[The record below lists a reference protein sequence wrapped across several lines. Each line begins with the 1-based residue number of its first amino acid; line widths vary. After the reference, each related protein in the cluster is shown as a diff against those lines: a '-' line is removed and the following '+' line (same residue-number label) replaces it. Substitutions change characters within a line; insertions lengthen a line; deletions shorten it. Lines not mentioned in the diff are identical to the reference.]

1 MNNIV
6 EKSFYITSLFASIKS
21 EHNWTSNEVKTV
33 LLMFSKMDKY
43 KLYIPDFSNNEALYE
58 AIKKIPNVY
67 KISKDEFIKATGI
80 RKDNASREINN
91 VRKKLVSKV
100 IHTPHPFEDD
110 ADSGE
115 SISWF
120 KKISYSSQNGE
131 VTLEVNEYALERLIA
146 FVKYSKISFENIVRL
161 KSSYSIYTYLFLKI
175 IKDISYK
182 EKLSREDISIE
193 EFKEKLS
200 LKNKYKDI
208 NLFRLRVLDVITKE
222 INDYTDMIISYDLI
236 KEGRAYSK
244 IRFDFDY
251 KDKAL
256 ITNET
261 DNDDKSNN
269 LFGFEISDSN
279 EDSYFEAIL
288 TSWGI
293 RAKKVVEIEESYSI
307 DAINEAIEVTK
318 QAIDSDSIKTTPAAF
333 FIGTLENK
341 ELQSQVEFEREQL
354 LIREQQE
361 KERKAALLAEYEAIE
376 KFINDNSDEISNYLS
391 ISSGGGLFELS
402 RDVKEQ
408 LENLSCV
415 DIEKFKDFRSKF
427 VVLEQ
432 GFWDMKQRKEIRPNM
447 YQFLKFISFY
457 NAI

>member
-1 MNNIV
+1 M

-33 LLMFSKMDKY
+33 LLMFSKIDKY
-43 KLYIPDFSNNEALYE
+43 KLYIPDFSNNQALYE

-67 KISKDEFIKATGI
+67 KVSKDEFIKATGI

-100 IHTPHPFEDD
+100 IHTPHPFEND

-120 KKISYSSQNGE
+120 KKISYSSQKGE

-251 KDKAL
+251 KNKPL
-256 ITNET
+256 ITNQT
-261 DNDDKSNN
+261 DNDDESNN
-269 LFGFEISDSN
+269 LFDFDTSN
-279 EDSYFEAIL
+279 INGESYFEAIL

-293 RAKKVVEIEESYSI
+293 RAKKVVEIEESYSL
-307 DAINEAIEVTK
+307 DVINDAIEVTK
-318 QAIDSDSIKTTPAAF
+318 QAIEDETIKTIPAAF
-333 FIGTLENK
+333 FIGILETK
-341 ELQSQVEFEREQL
+341 ELQSQVEFERQKKLMIEK
-354 LIREQQE
+354 QE
-361 KERKAALLAEYEAIE
+361 KEIKAALLAEYEAIE

-391 ISSGGGLFELS
+391 IRSGGGLFELS
-402 RDVKEQ
+402 RDVKVQ
-408 LENLSCV
+408 LDNLACV

-432 GFWDMKQRKEIRPNM
+432 GFWDMKQRKEIRPTM
-447 YQFLKFISFY
+447 YQFLKLINFY
-457 NAI
+457 NAVY

>member
-1 MNNIV
+1 
-6 EKSFYITSLFASIKS
+6 
-21 EHNWTSNEVKTV
+21 
-33 LLMFSKMDKY
+33 MDKY
-43 KLYIPDFSNNEALYE
+43 KLYIPDFSNKEALYE
-58 AIKKIPNVY
+58 AIKKIPNIY

-110 ADSGE
+110 GDSGE

-120 KKISYSSQNGE
+120 KKISYSSQNGYI
-131 VTLEVNEYALERLIA
+131 TLEVNEYALERLIA

-193 EFKEKLS
+193 EFKEKIS

-251 KDKAL
+251 KDKPL
-256 ITNET
+256 ITNQID
-261 DNDDKSNN
+261 DNDDSNN
-269 LFGFEISDSN
+269 LFGFDISNIN

-307 DAINEAIEVTK
+307 NAINEAIEVTK
-318 QAIDSDSIKTTPAAF
+318 QAIENKNIKKSTPAAF

-341 ELQSQVEFEREQL
+341 ELQSQIEFEREQE

-361 KERKAALLAEYEAIE
+361 KERKAALLAEYESIE

-391 ISSGGGLFELS
+391 IRSGGGLFELS
-402 RDVKEQ
+402 TNVKEQ

-432 GFWDMKQRKEIRPNM
+432 GFWDMKKRKEIKPTM
-447 YQFLKFISFY
+447 YQILKLINFY
-457 NAI
+457 TKK

>member
-91 VRKKLVSKV
+91 VRRKLVSKV
-100 IHTPHPFEDD
+100 IHTPHPFENDS
-110 ADSGE
+110 DSGE

-120 KKISYSSQNGE
+120 KKISYSSQKGE

-200 LKNKYKDI
+200 LKDKYKDI

-251 KDKAL
+251 KNKPL
-256 ITNET
+256 ITNQT
-261 DNDDKSNN
+261 DNNKESNN
-269 LFGFEISDSN
+269 LFDFDTSNIN

-307 DAINEAIEVTK
+307 DAINDAIEVTK
-318 QAIDSDSIKTTPAAF
+318 QAIDSNSIKTTPAAF

-341 ELQSQVEFEREQL
+341 ELQSQVEFERQQK
-354 LIREQQE
+354 LIKEQQE
-361 KERKAALLAEYEAIE
+361 KEKKAALLAEYEAIE

-391 ISSGGGLFELS
+391 IRSGGGLFELS
-402 RDVKEQ
+402 RDVKVQ
-408 LENLSCV
+408 LDNLACV
-415 DIEKFKDFRSKF
+415 DKEKFKDFRSKF

-432 GFWDMKQRKEIRPNM
+432 GFWDMKQRKEIRPTM
-447 YQFLKFISFY
+447 YQFLKLISFY
-457 NAI
+457 LAV

>member
-1 MNNIV
+1 
-6 EKSFYITSLFASIKS
+6 
-21 EHNWTSNEVKTV
+21 
-33 LLMFSKMDKY
+33 MDKY
-43 KLYIPDFSNNEALYE
+43 KLYIPDFSNNQALYE

-67 KISKDEFIKATGI
+67 KVSKDEFIKATGI

-100 IHTPHPFEDD
+100 IHTPHPFEND

-120 KKISYSSQNGE
+120 KKISYSSQKGE

-251 KDKAL
+251 KNKPL
-256 ITNET
+256 ITNQT
-261 DNDDKSNN
+261 DNDDESNN
-269 LFGFEISDSN
+269 LFDFDTSN
-279 EDSYFEAIL
+279 INGESYFEAIL

-293 RAKKVVEIEESYSI
+293 RAKKVVEIEESYSL
-307 DAINEAIEVTK
+307 DAINDAIEVTK
-318 QAIDSDSIKTTPAAF
+318 QAIEDETIKTIPAAF
-333 FIGTLENK
+333 FIGTLETK
-341 ELQSQVEFEREQL
+341 ELQSQVEFERQKKL
-354 LIREQQE
+354 MIEQQE
-361 KERKAALLAEYEAIE
+361 KEIKAALLAEYEAIE
-376 KFINDNSDEISNYLS
+376 KLINDNSDEISNYLS
-391 ISSGGGLFELS
+391 IRSGGGLFELS
-402 RDVKEQ
+402 RDVKVQ
-408 LENLSCV
+408 LDNLACV

-432 GFWDMKQRKEIRPNM
+432 GFWDMKQRKEIRPTM
-447 YQFLKFISFY
+447 YQFLKLINFY
-457 NAI
+457 NAVY